1 MKTKI
6 SVLVLF
12 FMIISGS
19 PVKYAHG
26 SGIPTV
32 DIAAIMQQLTSYL
45 QQIKEYSE
53 IVELKS
59 VSDSQYFQM
68 IKEYQQVLR
77 EYNHYLNQLKGIQHM
92 IDAKDWKMIV
102 KTIKSYYGKSKRSLI
117 LTMNPDDSDYEEN
130 MDRIL
135 KNYGHVPRDPLEVQ
149 NDAQALGIWSDQYR
163 QEVEEDYYQYNLY
176 KDRMRMV
183 SKNSRDDMDFQSA
196 IDVHKNNFDRL
207 GDESDLATMQEIAA
221 QNLTIMKQN
230 RVQLQTL
237 NQMLLNMETQ
247 ESLRA
252 AKRAKARDAEIKRL
266 KNRKNCELLGRDRWG
281 SF

>member
-12 FMIISGS
+12 FMVMSGA
-19 PVKYAHG
+19 PAKKAHC

-53 IVELKS
+53 IIELKS
-59 VSDSQYFQM
+59 VTDSQYFQM
-68 IKEYQQVLR
+68 LKDYQQVLR

-92 IDAKDWKMIV
+92 IDAEDWKLIMR
-102 KTIKSYYGKSKRSLI
+102 TIKSYYGKSKRALI
-117 LTMNPDDSDYEEN
+117 LTMDPEDSDYEEN

-135 KNYGHVPRDPLEVQ
+135 KNYGHVPRDPLEDQ
-149 NDAQALGIWSDQYR
+149 NDAQTLGIWSDQYR

-183 SKNSRDDMDFQSA
+183 SNNSGKDEDFKEIIEDHTETVSG
-196 IDVHKNNFDRL
+196 L
-207 GDESDLATMQEIAA
+207 GDQSDLATMQEIAA

-230 RVQLQTL
+230 RVKLQTL
-237 NQMLLNMETQ
+237 NQILLNMETN
-247 ESLRA
+247 EAIRA
-252 AKRAKARDAEIKRL
+252 AKRAKAREAEINRL

-281 SF
+281 RF